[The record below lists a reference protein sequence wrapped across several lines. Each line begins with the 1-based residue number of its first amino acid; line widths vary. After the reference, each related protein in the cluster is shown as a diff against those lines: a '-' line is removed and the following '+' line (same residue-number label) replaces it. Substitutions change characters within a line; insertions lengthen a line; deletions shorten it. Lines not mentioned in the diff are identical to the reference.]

1 MSAALLVV
9 DVQQGFHEPGWGRRD
24 NPAFEANLAA
34 LLADWRAR
42 GAPVVLVRHDSV
54 DAGSPLHPSRPG
66 NALQPWVEGPHD
78 LLVAKAVNSA
88 FLGDVDLAAWLRG
101 RGIAEVVVTGIQTN
115 MCCETTA
122 RVGANLGFALSFVL
136 DATHTFDL
144 PAHGGGT
151 IAADELARVTASNI
165 DPEFGRVVT
174 TAEAVASVSG

>member
-1 MSAALLVV
+1 VSAALLVV

-122 RVGANLGFALSFVL
+122 RHGANLGFDVTFAL

-144 PAHGGGT
+144 PELGADALR
-151 IAADELARVTASNI
+151 AATAANI
-165 DPEFGRVVT
+165 GNEFGRVVT
-174 TAEAVASVSG
+174 TDALLSRPR